1 MNSTEPIA
9 KNHIR
14 ISYTLFNEG
23 MRATENKEYKKSV
36 KKVAF
41 ILLFIFAAAAIYILY
56 TGGSLFFFLGEGIF
70 LAALLFWLIIMLP
83 NTRRKSKYKVMTN
96 GSDGIPE
103 RTTAFYPN
111 HLIVLTNDG
120 QKRIIQYS
128 DIISLQETK
137 NLYLINLQNNISV
150 LLDKKGF
157 ITGNFDII
165 KRQIETSIAKELQVL
180 YK

>member
-14 ISYTLFNEG
+14 ISHALFNEG
-23 MRATENKEYKKSV
+23 MRAAGSNEYKKSV

-41 ILLFIFAAAAIYILY
+41 ILLFIFAVAAIYVLY

-70 LAALLFWLIIMLP
+70 LAALLFWLMIMLP
-83 NTRRKSKYKVMTN
+83 NTRRKSRYKAMARGTDSV
-96 GSDGIPE
+96 PE
-103 RTTAFYPN
+103 RTTTFYTN
-111 HLIVLTNDG
+111 HLSVLTNDG
-120 QKRIIQYS
+120 QNTIIQYS
-128 DIISLQETK
+128 DITNLQETK

-165 KRQIETSIAKELQVL
+165 KREIEASIAGELQVL
-180 YK
+180 CK